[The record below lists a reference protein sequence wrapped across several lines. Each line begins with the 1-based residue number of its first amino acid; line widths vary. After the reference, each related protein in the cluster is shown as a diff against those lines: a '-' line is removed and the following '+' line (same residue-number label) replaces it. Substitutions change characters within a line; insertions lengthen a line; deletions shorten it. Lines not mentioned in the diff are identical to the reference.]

1 MQLVEADALE
11 PELYAALE
19 AVSDGGKRFANQIRQ
34 LLAHEASFVTWKRE
48 KCPAIDRPPVTGFPA
63 PHTPGTPWPGD
74 HSTRYDLVCCPSRQ
88 PDRCIHP
95 ELCAPCGTSF
105 LTFILVS

>member
-19 AVSDGGKRFANQIRQ
+19 AVSDGGKRFATQIRQ

-48 KCPAIDRPPVTGFPA
+48 KCPAIDKPPVTSFPA
-63 PHTPGTPWPGD
+63 LHEPGAPWPGD
-74 HSTRYDLVCCPSRQ
+74 HPTPEYLVSPGLSRQ
-88 PDRCIHP
+88 PDEHITSMLHGPSR
-95 ELCAPCGTSF
+95 TSF
-105 LTFILVS
+105 PDLFV